1 MCRRQSRLGAN
12 TSSRSIY
19 WTPVQPLQFPRNVT
33 ALCLATPRGLCPAI
47 RRPPD
52 SGAGTDSGCSL
63 LEPGFAAAGPIYLS
77 DFFIPGPT
85 VGGGVSLGDRK
96 T

>member
-1 MCRRQSRLGAN
+1 MRRLLKRLSAN
-12 TSSRSIY
+12 SSSHLPGLYIG
-19 WTPVQPLQFPRNVT
+19 PLLPPRDVT
-33 ALCLATPRGLCPAI
+33 ALCLATPRGLCRTI

-52 SGAGTDSGCSL
+52 SGAGIGSGCSL

-77 DFFIPGPT
+77 GLLHSGANLWRRCFARGQ
-85 VGGGVSLGDRK
+85 K